1 VHCWVLVDR
10 AFDFGT
16 EHVLATAKNHPTKQD
31 RALEIYRDFAG
42 QSKDNVI
49 AKIREQLDMSP
60 AGATTYYYNAKKLA
74 GH

>member
-1 VHCWVLVDR
+1 
-10 AFDFGT
+10 
-16 EHVLATAKNHPTKQD
+16 
-31 RALEIYRDFAG
+31 LEIYRDFAG